1 MESLAEPKKTKY
13 CASCGSPNIGG
24 RTSNLSGA
32 VRLCVGC
39 TVRMRSGL
47 RLDYRL
53 PTRDDSLLPVE
64 ERFNELFTAARV
76 LLKENA
82 EENRII
88 PTLAL
93 ANEIGQGRP
102 HLITE
107 KQRLLELGSDKQIWD
122 EEANSFTRRYG
133 GLRPVRVEQEIL
145 VLEKLPVFVAVGYA
159 MVRKTPE
166 EVVISV
172 YPHRRLAT
180 FDEVTS
186 RYEKVL
192 SDAGVSYGE
201 PKTGSLSFSFYG
213 RTLELRVQPG
223 TIIERLNEP
232 QGSGYRIDKASFP
245 HPRLVGEF
253 YNVLLSKAG
262 GGFRGELAMRTAGD
276 PPEAENLVPACVAF
290 LLRTYGLEGR
300 KEIHQLLNKHVLC
313 EIGKELQL
321 GYTDNATY
329 TLWRRVTN
337 EALVRTPLVDAAWTL
352 FYEGYEYE

>member
-223 TIIERLNEP
+223 TVVERLNEP

-253 YNVLLSKAG
+253 YNMLLSKAG

>member
-1 MESLAEPKKTKY
+1 
-13 CASCGSPNIGG
+13 
-24 RTSNLSGA
+24 
-32 VRLCVGC
+32 
-39 TVRMRSGL
+39 MRSGL

-223 TIIERLNEP
+223 TVVERLNEP

-253 YNVLLSKAG
+253 YNMLLSKAG

-321 GYTDNATY
+321 GYTDIATY

>member
-1 MESLAEPKKTKY
+1 
-13 CASCGSPNIGG
+13 
-24 RTSNLSGA
+24 
-32 VRLCVGC
+32 
-39 TVRMRSGL
+39 MRSGL

-223 TIIERLNEP
+223 TVVERLNEP

-253 YNVLLSKAG
+253 YNMLLSKAG

-321 GYTDNATY
+321 GYTDNATF

>member
-1 MESLAEPKKTKY
+1 
-13 CASCGSPNIGG
+13 
-24 RTSNLSGA
+24 
-32 VRLCVGC
+32 
-39 TVRMRSGL
+39 MRSGL

-53 PTRDDSLLPVE
+53 PTRDDSQLPVE
-64 ERFNELFTAARV
+64 ERFDELFTAARV
-76 LLKENA
+76 LLKENE

-102 HLITE
+102 HLIAE
-107 KQRLLELGSDKQIWD
+107 KQRLLELGSNIQVWD

-145 VLEKLPVFVAVGYA
+145 VLEKLPVFVTVGYA
-159 MVRKTPE
+159 MVRKTSE

-180 FDEVTS
+180 ADEVTS

-192 SDAGVSYGE
+192 SDAGVLYGE
-201 PKTGSLSFSFYG
+201 PKTANPSFSFYG
-213 RTLELRVQPG
+213 RTLELRVKSG
-223 TIIERLNEP
+223 TVIERLDQP
-232 QGSGYRIDKASFP
+232 QGFGYGIDKASFP

-253 YNVLLSKAG
+253 YNMLLSKAG
-262 GGFRGELAMRTAGD
+262 GGFREELAIRTAGE
-276 PPEAENLVPACVAF
+276 PPEAQNLVPACVAF
-290 LLRTYGLEGR
+290 LLRAYGLEGR
-300 KEIHQLLNKHVLC
+300 KDIHHLLNEHVLC
-313 EIGKELQL
+313 EIGSELQL

-329 TLWRRVTN
+329 MLWRSVKN
-337 EALVRTPLVDAAWTL
+337 EALVRGPLLDAAWTL